1 MGKNP
6 RFPGP
11 GMIVRMKRRMRRMRK
26 RRMRKMQTRI

>member
-11 GMIVRMKRRMRRMRK
+11 GMIVRMKRRMRK
-26 RRMRKMQTRI
+26 RRKRKMQTQI